1 MSSQLAI
8 VGIGEKSS
16 GLGVTRKERRRV
28 GVISE
33 RRDPHNRERDSK
45 TSRGLLGLGGTWC
58 SLGTHGTEE
67 ESALVTFLDMSCSL
81 SFVIL
86 SSYCF
91 SLSNTFYAYSVSV
104 QLDAGCSRTGI
115 FFFFWSV
122 LYTSASLAFRISARL
137 RGKGNINLF

>member
-1 MSSQLAI
+1 M
-8 VGIGEKSS
+8 E
-16 GLGVTRKERRRV
+16 
-28 GVISE
+28 SE
-33 RRDPHNRERDSK
+33 TQRPAAGFSAREDLVQPDDPQ
-45 TSRGLLGLGGTWC
+45 
-58 SLGTHGTEE
+58 GTEE
-67 ESALVTFLDMSCSL
+67 GSVLVTFLDMSCSL

-115 FFFFWSV
+115 FFFWSV